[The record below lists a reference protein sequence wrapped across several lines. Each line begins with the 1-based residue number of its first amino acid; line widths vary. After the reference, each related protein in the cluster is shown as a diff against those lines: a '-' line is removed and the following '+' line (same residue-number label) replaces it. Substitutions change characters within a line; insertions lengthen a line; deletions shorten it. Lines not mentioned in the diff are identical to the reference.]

1 MPKSP
6 AYARWLNA
14 MAISRKESTDSDFEG
29 CEEILAFMSVKEES
43 NQPVKI
49 TDLVQSLQ
57 FGTGPTVHRKVSV
70 LSKRG
75 LIQISVSKTDGRA
88 KNLVVTKAGNNLL
101 KERTKQ
107 MVMML
112 QP

>member
-14 MAISRKESTDSDFEG
+14 MSIARKESNDRDFEG
-29 CEEILAFMSVKEES
+29 CEEILAYMSIKEES
-43 NQPVKI
+43 NHPVKI
-49 TDLVQSLQ
+49 TDLLQSLQ

-70 LSKRG
+70 LIEKG
-75 LIQISVSKTDGRA
+75 MIQSLRCKTDGRT
-88 KNLVVTKAGNNLL
+88 KNLVITKAGNDLL

-107 MVMML
+107 MERVL
-112 QP
+112 RS

>member
-14 MAISRKESTDSDFEG
+14 LVIARKESSDADFEG
-29 CEEILAFMSVKEES
+29 CEEILAFMSVREES

-57 FGTGPTVHRKVSV
+57 FGTGPTVQRKIST

-75 LIQISVSKTDGRA
+75 FIQVSASKTDGRA
-88 KNLVVTKAGNNLL
+88 KNLILTKAGHDLL
-101 KERTKQ
+101 KERTKL
-107 MVMML
+107 MASML
-112 QP
+112 KD